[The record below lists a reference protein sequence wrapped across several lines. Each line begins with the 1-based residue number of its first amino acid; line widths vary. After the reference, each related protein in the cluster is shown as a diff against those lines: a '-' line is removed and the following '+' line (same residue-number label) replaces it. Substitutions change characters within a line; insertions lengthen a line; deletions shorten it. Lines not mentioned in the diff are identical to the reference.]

1 MPRRIP
7 ALLIPVSLLA
17 LGGLAAGVAHG
28 GNENGLSQLGNFD
41 EDIIEEEFIREP
53 MMEQGFGFGT
63 PFGMSMIDPAIGEST
78 PPTGPGGNQG
88 STIVA
93 VGADTVVIDEDSG
106 DLVRLDKSGA
116 VSARASVGAG
126 AAQMVKHGDRLFVA
140 DRANDRVRVFDLSK
154 GLTSADVI
162 DVPAEPFGVAIAGNT
177 LLVTSVADQRL
188 TGIDLGSMSES
199 FSTGLAPEPRGVAV
213 SPDGKSAIVTFL
225 TMGAV
230 AKFDLTKQNPSAR
243 YVSLDPTKAAD
254 AGFGGFG
261 FQQNAGAAPAVG
273 GKELPSIDV
282 DPDIK
287 GRSYVR
293 NAFAVAYV
301 GHGLSVVPHQLST
314 PVQATNGSENV
325 GSYGGGFAS
334 PVEHRLA
341 FIPGEGGKGS
351 GRVAMA
357 TLGMHQPR
365 ALSYHAPTDTLYV
378 VGMGS
383 DQLMAIADVS
393 QSTVH
398 MAWQTTIQNGGSKC
412 GPNGVDVDE
421 NGDARVF
428 CSFTREVATV
438 SKPTLE
444 GNGQIKTTF
453 SAPVSKSLLSKAEQ
467 RGREVFF
474 VGNDF
479 RISTGGAMAC
489 ASCHAEGRTDGLSWR
504 IEGNTLQTPLLA
516 GRVEGT
522 HPFKWDGQDKDLHT
536 SLTNTVKRLG
546 GSGLSSQEASDLQ
559 AFVLTLEPPR
569 APTAHD
575 KGAVARGKQI
585 FESSEAGCESCHGG
599 DKYADGESYALANGM
614 KEVDTPSLIGLAH
627 TAPYYHDGSARTLRA
642 LLLDNATVHD
652 MGSTVH
658 LEDKEVDDLVA
669 YLETL

>member
-1 MPRRIP
+1 M
-7 ALLIPVSLLA
+7 
-17 LGGLAAGVAHG
+17 AGVAHG
-28 GNENGLSQLGNFD
+28 GNEASLGNLD
-41 EDIIEEEFIREP
+41 EGLIEEEFMHP
-53 MMEQGFGFGT
+53 QMMGEGGFGFAT

-88 STIVA
+88 STIIS

-106 DLVRLDKSGA
+106 DLVRLDGSGA
-116 VSARASVGAG
+116 VSARVSVGVG

-140 DRANDRVRVFDLSK
+140 DRANDRVRIFDLSQ
-154 GLTSADVI
+154 GLASADVI

-188 TGIDLGSMSES
+188 TGIDLGSMKES

-213 SPDGKSAIVTFL
+213 SPDGKSAMVTFL

-230 AKFDLTKQNPSAR
+230 AKFDLSKQTPSAR

-254 AGFGGFG
+254 PGFGGFG
-261 FQQNAGAAPAVG
+261 GFAKPNRRLGNS
-273 GKELPSIDV
+273 GKAELPSIDV
-282 DPDIK
+282 DPDSK
-287 GRSYVR
+287 GRSFVR

-341 FIPGEGGKGS
+341 FVPGEASKGA

-357 TLGMHQPR
+357 SLGLHQPR
-365 ALSYHAPTDTLYV
+365 ALSYHAATDTLYV

-398 MAWQTTIQNGGSKC
+398 MGWQTTIKNGAEKC

-421 NGDARVF
+421 NGNVRVF

-438 SKPTLE
+438 AAPNLDN
-444 GNGQIKTTF
+444 NGQITTTF
-453 SAPVSKSLLSKAEQ
+453 SAPISTSRYSKAEQ
-467 RGREVFF
+467 RGRETFF
-474 VGNDF
+474 VGNDH

-516 GRVEGT
+516 GRVDGT

-546 GSGLSSQEASDLQ
+546 GSGLNAQQASDLQ
-559 AFVLTLEPPR
+559 AFVLTFDAPR
-569 APTAHD
+569 APTPHD
-575 KGAVARGKQI
+575 GGAVARGKQI
-585 FESSEAGCESCHGG
+585 FESAEAGCESCHGG
-599 DKYADGESYALANGM
+599 DKYADGQSYALANGM
-614 KEVDTPSLIGLAH
+614 EEVDTPSLIGLAH

-658 LEDKEVDDLVA
+658 LEDKEIDDLVA